1 MANAAGDMDKK
12 PAFSGRGSRVNACCH
27 VDIGATG
34 APTIDPLKSD
44 DSGFAITRASAGLY
58 DLVFPKCVDVRIDV
72 EVTSATPTVFGAVLL
87 AKSAT
92 AGTAQ
97 FRTYNGAGAATDPA
111 SGNDLN
117 IVFIMDCEAV

>member
-1 MANAAGDMDKK
+1 M
-12 PAFSGRGSRVNACCH
+12 VACCH

-34 APTIDPLKSD
+34 APTIDATKCD
-44 DSGFAITRASAGLY
+44 DPGITITRASAGLY
-58 DLVFPKCVDVRIDV
+58 DLVFPKCVDVRIDI

-97 FRTYNGAGAATDPA
+97 FRTYNGAGAATNPA
-111 SGNDLN
+111 NGDDLN
-117 IVFIMDCEAV
+117 IVFIMDCENV

>member
-1 MANAAGDMDKK
+1 MRM
-12 PAFSGRGSRVNACCH
+12 VACCH

-34 APTIDPLKSD
+34 APVINPLKSD
-44 DSGFAITRASAGLY
+44 DSGFSITLASTGLY

-72 EVTSATPTVFGAVLL
+72 EVMSASPTVFGAVLL

-97 FRTYNGAGAATDPA
+97 FRTYNGAGAATNPA
-111 SGNDLN
+111 NGDDLN
-117 IVFIMDCEAV
+117 IVFIMDCENV